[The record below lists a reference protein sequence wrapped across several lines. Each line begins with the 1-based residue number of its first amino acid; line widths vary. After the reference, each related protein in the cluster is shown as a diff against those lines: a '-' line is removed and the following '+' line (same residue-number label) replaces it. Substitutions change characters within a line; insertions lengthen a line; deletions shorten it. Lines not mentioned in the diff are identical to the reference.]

1 MTTHNQFETSN
12 CRQISPLFGII
23 ERLSNQL
30 LPIIARELRRPLNAI
45 LFVLESH
52 NELDGEITALQAR
65 ELCRRE
71 ALNMSQIIDNVVNTY
86 CDANRRLRLHL
97 VPVDLA
103 SIVYSAIATALSNIH
118 SRGHRISVS
127 LPPDPVFFVA
137 DPVRLK
143 QILTNLLNNS
153 ARYTKPGG
161 HIYLS
166 ADSSTEAV
174 TIRVRDSGRGISSE
188 LLPHIFDP
196 CRRQVEAR
204 SDGLGLGLPLVKLL
218 AELHE
223 GNVVAQSKG
232 LNMGSEF
239 TINLPAR
246 GPDAAA
252 AITDSPAN
260 VP

>member
-1 MTTHNQFETSN
+1 MMGPALVNVE
-12 CRQISPLFGII
+12 RQ
-23 ERLSNQL
+23 RDQL
-30 LPIIARELRRPLNAI
+30 LPIVAHELRQPLSAI
-45 LFVLESH
+45 LFVLDPH
-52 NELDGEITALQAR
+52 NDFEDEITALEAR
-65 ELCRRE
+65 EICRRE
-71 ALNMSQIIDNVVNTY
+71 ALHMSQIIDNVLNTY
-86 CDANRRLRLHL
+86 CDASGRLHLHL

-103 SIVYSAIATALSNIH
+103 SIVFISIETTISSIL
-118 SRGHRISVS
+118 SRGHRISLS
-127 LPPDPVFFVA
+127 LPPDPVSFVA

-143 QILTNLLNNS
+143 QILTNLLTN
-153 ARYTKPGG
+153 AVRYTAPGG

-166 ADSSTEAV
+166 ADSSSEVV
-174 TIRVRDSGRGISSE
+174 TIRVRDNGRGIGPE